1 MGWRVILDLTIIV
14 NGVISLFLIML
25 LGVYGS
31 KRKIITP
38 QINKGLTNV
47 LLEITLPCLVISSF
61 IFDMNEELKNN
72 IVKCF
77 IYSPIVIILTILI
90 SHIALF
96 PIKTNKKVIMQ
107 FANVF
112 SNCGF
117 IGFPIIFSI
126 FGGEGVIYASI
137 FNMFFTIFVWTYGVI
152 LFNGKMERKDF
163 KKVLLNPA
171 IIAVFIG
178 LIIMIFKVN
187 IPEVINS
194 TLDLVGGMTSPLS
207 MIIVGVI
214 LGNAKVI
221 NYLKDCTIY
230 YSCILKLI
238 VVPYILLF
246 ISNGINDNS
255 IVSKTLI
262 ILSAMPAAAMTS
274 ILAENFDKEKEY
286 SAVIVFITTLF
297 SLITFPILLNSI
309 L

>member
-1 MGWRVILDLTIIV
+1 MDLTIIV

-25 LGVYGS
+25 VGVYGS

-38 QINKGLTNV
+38 EINKGLTNI

-61 IFDMNEELKNN
+61 IFDMSEELKSN

-77 IYSPIVIILTILI
+77 IYSPLVIIVTILI
-90 SHIALF
+90 SYIALL
-96 PIKTNKKVIMQ
+96 PIKSNKKVIMQ

-126 FGGEGVIYASI
+126 LGGEGVIYASI
-137 FNMFFTIFVWTYGVI
+137 FNMFFSIFVWTYGVI
-152 LFNGKMERKDF
+152 LFNGKMGKRDL
-163 KKVLLNPA
+163 KKVLVNPA
-171 IIAVFIG
+171 ILAVFIG

-187 IPEVINS
+187 IPEVLHS

-214 LGNAKVI
+214 LGNAKVTS
-221 NYLKDCTIY
+221 YLKEYTIY
-230 YSCILKLI
+230 YCSILKLI
-238 VVPYILLF
+238 VLPYILLF
-246 ISNGINDNS
+246 IANIINDTS

-274 ILAENFDKEKEY
+274 ILAEKFDKEKEY
-286 SAVIVFITTLF
+286 SAVIIFITTLF